1 VAATLSAE
9 LEGMVLNRLGH
20 MEWAFCDL
28 PAARA
33 SLARAVRIWEHEDRP
48 EELAYAW
55 EVTGWC
61 QLWAGEFDAIPRTE
75 RLGREALERGFNLR
89 WYVWTLS
96 FASLAYSPMG
106 RFADAVD
113 RGERALAM
121 AQEYDDAS
129 LVCFAS
135 WVLGFAHLARGDF
148 ARALELGARAVDVA
162 PTPQDLSWAGASH
175 AWIQCRAGA
184 LEEEG
189 IRVLEEAVV
198 AHRAAR
204 SFTGEIWATALAE
217 SYLSVGRLDD
227 ARTTLDEVSAVFT
240 ANETAYYGGM
250 ADRLRGEVERAADRG
265 PAGDEEARRSF
276 ERAIGSLRDIGAEA
290 ELADALAGL
299 GRLEAERGDAALGSD
314 LLAEAR
320 AIHERL
326 GTVASTA

>member
-1 VAATLSAE
+1 MQSRAPN
-9 LEGMVLNRLGH
+9 VL
-20 MEWAFCDL
+20 C
-28 PAARA
+28 
-33 SLARAVRIWEHEDRP
+33 
-48 EELAYAW
+48 
-55 EVTGWC
+55 C
-61 QLWAGEFDAIPRTE
+61 
-75 RLGREALERGFNLR
+75 EALERGFNLR

-113 RGERALAM
+113 RGERALAV
-121 AQEYDDAS
+121 AEEYDDAS

-148 ARALELGARAVDVA
+148 ARSLELGARAVNVA
-162 PTPQDLSWAGASH
+162 PTRQDLSWAGASH

-227 ARTTLDEVSAVFT
+227 ARTTLNEVSAFFT
-240 ANETAYYGGM
+240 ANETAFYGGI

-276 ERAIGSLRDIGAEA
+276 ERAIGPPRYRRRGRARGRPGGARPPRGRARRRGAGIGPARRGTRDPRAPRHGRRQRPRRASRTRPRSGPWPPR
-290 ELADALAGL
+290 AG
-299 GRLEAERGDAALGSD
+299 
-314 LLAEAR
+314 
-320 AIHERL
+320 
-326 GTVASTA
+326 